1 MDACFPREPESRPAC
16 QTGKLYLRCCRLGA
30 VQAYVIRRILLLIPT
45 FIILTML
52 VFLSVRLIP
61 GNVVDATMAKLEFDM
76 QEIDREQ
83 VERMLGLD
91 KPIYVQYA
99 TWVGDLV
106 LKGTL
111 GNSFIGAFTVE
122 ERIAGRFRV
131 TLELGL
137 ISIFI
142 ALIIA
147 IPVGIYSA
155 VRQDAAGD
163 YVGRSVAVL
172 GLATPNFW
180 LATIV
185 LIYPAIWWAWA
196 PPTDLVYFLD
206 NPLQNIWLYTIPGL
220 ILGTAMSAGTMRM
233 MRTMMLEVLRQD
245 YIRTAWS
252 KGLRERMII
261 LRHVIR
267 NALIP
272 VVTLI
277 GMQVPIIIGGS
288 VIIENLFALPGLG
301 RLAVNALIDRDYP
314 VVSGINLIFASLVMG
329 LNLVVDILY
338 AFLDPRVQHGQ

>member
-1 MDACFPREPESRPAC
+1 MH
-16 QTGKLYLRCCRLGA
+16 
-30 VQAYVIRRILLLIPT
+30 AYIIRRVLLLIPT

-61 GNVVDATMAKLEFDM
+61 GNVVDAVMARLEFDV
-76 QEIDREQ
+76 QDIDREQ

-91 KPIYVQYA
+91 RPIYVQYVDWIGGIA
-99 TWVGDLV
+99 LQ
-106 LKGTL
+106 GTL
-111 GNSFIGAFTVE
+111 GDSFIGAFTVE
-122 ERIAGRFRV
+122 ERIAGRLQV

-137 ISIFI
+137 VSIVI
-142 ALIIA
+142 ALLIA
-147 IPVGIYSA
+147 LPVGIYSA
-155 VRQDAAGD
+155 VRQDSIGD

-196 PPTDLVYFLD
+196 PPTTMVPFLEH
-206 NPLQNIWLYTIPGL
+206 PLRNIWVFVIPGL
-220 ILGTAMSAGTMRM
+220 ILGTAMSASTMRM
-233 MRTMMLEVLRQD
+233 TRTMMLEVLRQD

-252 KGLRERMII
+252 KGLRERTII

-272 VVTLI
+272 VLTLI
-277 GMQVPIIIGGS
+277 GLQLPILISGA

-314 VVSGINLIFASLVMG
+314 VVSGVNLIFSTVVMG
-329 LNLVVDILY
+329 LNLVVDVLY
-338 AFLDPRVQHGQ
+338 SVLDPRVQHR

>member
-1 MDACFPREPESRPAC
+1 MH
-16 QTGKLYLRCCRLGA
+16 
-30 VQAYVIRRILLLIPT
+30 AYIIRRVLLLIPT

-61 GNVVDATMAKLEFDM
+61 GNVVDAVMARLEFDV
-76 QEIDREQ
+76 QDIDREQ

-91 KPIYVQYA
+91 RPIYVQYVDWIGGIA
-99 TWVGDLV
+99 LQ
-106 LKGTL
+106 GTL
-111 GNSFIGAFTVE
+111 GDSFIGAFTVE
-122 ERIAGRFRV
+122 ERIAGRLQV

-137 ISIFI
+137 VSIII
-142 ALIIA
+142 ALLIA
-147 IPVGIYSA
+147 LPVGIYSA
-155 VRQDAAGD
+155 VRQDSIGD

-196 PPTDLVYFLD
+196 PPTTMVPFLEH
-206 NPLQNIWLYTIPGL
+206 PLRNIWVFVIPGL
-220 ILGTAMSAGTMRM
+220 ILGTAMSASTMRM
-233 MRTMMLEVLRQD
+233 TRTMMLEVLRQD

-252 KGLRERMII
+252 KGLRERTII

-272 VVTLI
+272 VLTLI
-277 GMQVPIIIGGS
+277 GLQLPILISGA

-314 VVSGINLIFASLVMG
+314 VVSGVNLIFSTVVMG
-329 LNLVVDILY
+329 LNLMVDVLY
-338 AFLDPRVQHGQ
+338 SVLDPRVQHR

>member
-1 MDACFPREPESRPAC
+1 M
-16 QTGKLYLRCCRLGA
+16 
-30 VQAYVIRRILLLIPT
+30 QAYVIRRILLLIPT

-61 GNVVDATMAKLEFDM
+61 GDVVDATMAQLEFDM
-76 QEIDREQ
+76 QDIDREK

-91 KPIYVQYA
+91 KPMHVQYLN
-99 TWVGDLV
+99 WVGGIV
-106 LKGTL
+106 LEGTL
-111 GNSFIGAFTVE
+111 GDSFMGSFKVE

-155 VRQDAAGD
+155 VRQDTAGD
-163 YVGRSVAVL
+163 YAGRTLAVL

-206 NPLQNIWLYTIPGL
+206 NPLKNIWLYTIPGL
-220 ILGTAMSAGTMRM
+220 ILGTAMSAGTMRI

-272 VVTLI
+272 VVTVI
-277 GMQVPIIIGGS
+277 GLQVPIIIGGS

-314 VVSGINLIFASLVMG
+314 VVSGVNLIFSSLVLG

-338 AFLDPRVQHGQ
+338 AFLDPRVQHGR

>member
-1 MDACFPREPESRPAC
+1 M
-16 QTGKLYLRCCRLGA
+16 
-30 VQAYVIRRILLLIPT
+30 QAYVIRRILLLIPT

-61 GNVVDATMAKLEFDM
+61 GDVVDATMARLEFDV

-91 KPIYVQYA
+91 KPIYIQYA

-111 GNSFIGAFTVE
+111 GNSFVGAFTVE

-147 IPVGIYSA
+147 IPAGIYSA
-155 VRQDAAGD
+155 VRQDTAGD

-185 LIYPAIWWAWA
+185 LIYPAMWWAWA
-196 PPTDLVYFLD
+196 PPTDLVRFLD
-206 NPLQNIWLYTIPGL
+206 NPLKNIWLYTIPGL
-220 ILGTAMSAGTMRM
+220 ILGTAMSASTMRM
-233 MRTMMLEVLRQD
+233 TRTMMLEVLRQD

-252 KGLRERMII
+252 KGLRERIII

-272 VVTLI
+272 VITLI
-277 GMQVPIIIGGS
+277 GMQIPIIIGGS

-338 AFLDPRVQHGQ
+338 GFLDPRVQHQE

>member
-1 MDACFPREPESRPAC
+1 MH
-16 QTGKLYLRCCRLGA
+16 
-30 VQAYVIRRILLLIPT
+30 AYIIRRVLLLIPT

-61 GNVVDATMAKLEFDM
+61 GNVVDAVMARLEFDV
-76 QEIDREQ
+76 QDIDREQ

-91 KPIYVQYA
+91 LPIYVQYLDWIGGIA
-99 TWVGDLV
+99 LQ
-106 LKGTL
+106 GTL
-111 GNSFIGAFTVE
+111 GDSFIGAFTVE
-122 ERIAGRFRV
+122 ERIAGRLQV

-137 ISIFI
+137 VSIII
-142 ALIIA
+142 ALLIA
-147 IPVGIYSA
+147 LPVGIYSA
-155 VRQDAAGD
+155 VRQDSIGD
-163 YVGRSVAVL
+163 YLGRSVAVL

-196 PPTDLVYFLD
+196 PPTTMVPFLEH
-206 NPLQNIWLYTIPGL
+206 PLRNIWVFVIPGL
-220 ILGTAMSAGTMRM
+220 ILGTAMSASTMRM
-233 MRTMMLEVLRQD
+233 TRTMMLEVLRQD

-252 KGLRERMII
+252 KGLRERTII

-272 VVTLI
+272 VLTLI
-277 GMQVPIIIGGS
+277 GLQLPILISGA

-314 VVSGINLIFASLVMG
+314 VVSGVNLIFSTVVMG
-329 LNLVVDILY
+329 LNLVVDVLY
-338 AFLDPRVQHGQ
+338 SVLDPRVQHR

>member
-1 MDACFPREPESRPAC
+1 MH
-16 QTGKLYLRCCRLGA
+16 
-30 VQAYVIRRILLLIPT
+30 AYIIRRVLLLIPT

-61 GNVVDATMAKLEFDM
+61 GNVVDAVMARLEFDV
-76 QEIDREQ
+76 QDIDREQ

-91 KPIYVQYA
+91 RPIYVQYVDWIGGIA
-99 TWVGDLV
+99 LQ
-106 LKGTL
+106 GTL
-111 GNSFIGAFTVE
+111 GDSFIGAFTVE
-122 ERIAGRFRV
+122 ERIAGRLQV

-137 ISIFI
+137 VSIII
-142 ALIIA
+142 ALLIA
-147 IPVGIYSA
+147 LPVGIYSA
-155 VRQDAAGD
+155 VRQDSIGD

-196 PPTDLVYFLD
+196 PPTTMVPFLEH
-206 NPLQNIWLYTIPGL
+206 PLRNIWVFVIPGL
-220 ILGTAMSAGTMRM
+220 ILGTAMSASTMRM
-233 MRTMMLEVLRQD
+233 TRTMMLEVLRQD

-252 KGLRERMII
+252 KGLRERTII

-272 VVTLI
+272 VLTLI
-277 GMQVPIIIGGS
+277 GLQLPILISGA

-314 VVSGINLIFASLVMG
+314 VVSGVNLIFSTVVMG
-329 LNLVVDILY
+329 LNLVVDVLY
-338 AFLDPRVQHGQ
+338 SVLDPRVQHR

>member
-1 MDACFPREPESRPAC
+1 MH
-16 QTGKLYLRCCRLGA
+16 
-30 VQAYVIRRILLLIPT
+30 AYIIRRVLLLIPT

-61 GNVVDATMAKLEFDM
+61 GNVVDAVMARLEFDV
-76 QEIDREQ
+76 QDIDREQ

-91 KPIYVQYA
+91 RPIYVQYVDWIGGIA
-99 TWVGDLV
+99 LQ
-106 LKGTL
+106 GTL
-111 GNSFIGAFTVE
+111 GDSFIGAFTVE
-122 ERIAGRFRV
+122 ERIAGRLQV

-137 ISIFI
+137 VSIII
-142 ALIIA
+142 ALLIA
-147 IPVGIYSA
+147 LPVGIYSA
-155 VRQDAAGD
+155 VRQDSIGD
-163 YVGRSVAVL
+163 YLGRSVAVL

-196 PPTDLVYFLD
+196 PPTTMVPFLEH
-206 NPLQNIWLYTIPGL
+206 PLRNIWVFVIPGL
-220 ILGTAMSAGTMRM
+220 ILGTAMSASTMRM
-233 MRTMMLEVLRQD
+233 TRTMMLEVLRQD

-252 KGLRERMII
+252 KGLRERTII

-272 VVTLI
+272 VLTLI
-277 GMQVPIIIGGS
+277 GLQLPILISGA

-314 VVSGINLIFASLVMG
+314 VVSGVNLIFSTVVMG
-329 LNLVVDILY
+329 LNLMVDVLY
-338 AFLDPRVQHGQ
+338 SVLDPRVQHR

>member
-1 MDACFPREPESRPAC
+1 M
-16 QTGKLYLRCCRLGA
+16 
-30 VQAYVIRRILLLIPT
+30 QAYIIRRVLLLIPT

-61 GNVVDATMAKLEFDM
+61 GNVVDAVMARLEFDV
-76 QEIDREQ
+76 QDIDREQ

-91 KPIYVQYA
+91 RPIYVQYVDWIGGIA
-99 TWVGDLV
+99 LQ
-106 LKGTL
+106 GTL
-111 GNSFIGAFTVE
+111 GDSFIGAFTVE
-122 ERIAGRFRV
+122 ERIAGRLQV

-137 ISIFI
+137 VSIII
-142 ALIIA
+142 ALLIA
-147 IPVGIYSA
+147 LPVGIYSA
-155 VRQDAAGD
+155 VRQDSIGD
-163 YVGRSVAVL
+163 YLGRSVAVL

-196 PPTDLVYFLD
+196 PPTTMVPFLEH
-206 NPLQNIWLYTIPGL
+206 PLRNIWVFVIPGL
-220 ILGTAMSAGTMRM
+220 ILGTAMSASTMRM
-233 MRTMMLEVLRQD
+233 TRTMMLEVLRQD

-252 KGLRERMII
+252 KGLRERTII

-272 VVTLI
+272 VLTLI
-277 GMQVPIIIGGS
+277 GLQLPILISGA

-314 VVSGINLIFASLVMG
+314 VVSGVNLIFSTVVMG
-329 LNLVVDILY
+329 LNLMVDVLY
-338 AFLDPRVQHGQ
+338 SVLDPRVQHR

>member
-131 TLELGL
+131 TIELGL
-137 ISIFI
+137 ISILI

>member
-1 MDACFPREPESRPAC
+1 MH
-16 QTGKLYLRCCRLGA
+16 
-30 VQAYVIRRILLLIPT
+30 AYIIRRVLLLIPT

-61 GNVVDATMAKLEFDM
+61 GNVVDAVMARLEFDV
-76 QEIDREQ
+76 QDIDREQ

-91 KPIYVQYA
+91 LPIYVQYLDWIGGIA
-99 TWVGDLV
+99 LQ
-106 LKGTL
+106 GTL
-111 GNSFIGAFTVE
+111 GDSFIGAFTVE
-122 ERIAGRFRV
+122 ERIAGRLQV

-137 ISIFI
+137 VSIII
-142 ALIIA
+142 ALLIA
-147 IPVGIYSA
+147 LPVGIYSA
-155 VRQDAAGD
+155 VRQDSIGD

-196 PPTDLVYFLD
+196 PPTTMVPFLEH
-206 NPLQNIWLYTIPGL
+206 PLRNIWVFVIPGL
-220 ILGTAMSAGTMRM
+220 ILGTAMSASTMRM
-233 MRTMMLEVLRQD
+233 TRTMMLEVLRQD

-252 KGLRERMII
+252 KGLRERTII

-272 VVTLI
+272 VLTLI
-277 GMQVPIIIGGS
+277 GLQLPILISGA

-314 VVSGINLIFASLVMG
+314 VVSGVNLIFSTVVMG
-329 LNLVVDILY
+329 LNLVVDVLY
-338 AFLDPRVQHGQ
+338 SVLDPRVQHR

>member
-1 MDACFPREPESRPAC
+1 M
-16 QTGKLYLRCCRLGA
+16 
-30 VQAYVIRRILLLIPT
+30 QAYVIRRILLLIPT

-52 VFLSVRLIP
+52 VFLSVRVIP
-61 GNVVDATMAKLEFDM
+61 GDVVDSTMARLEFDV

-83 VERMLGLD
+83 VERLLGLD
-91 KPIYVQYA
+91 QPIYVQYA
-99 TWVGDLV
+99 NWIGGIV
-106 LKGTL
+106 LQGTL
-111 GNSFIGAFTVE
+111 GQSFVGAFSVE

-137 ISIFI
+137 ISIII
-142 ALIIA
+142 ALVIA

-155 VRQDAAGD
+155 VRQDTIGD

-185 LIYPAIWWAWA
+185 LIYPAMWWAWA
-196 PPTDLVYFLD
+196 PPTDLVRFVD
-206 NPLQNIWLYTIPGL
+206 SPLENLWLFTIPGL
-220 ILGTAMSAGTMRM
+220 ILGTAMSASTMRM
-233 MRTMMLEVLRQD
+233 TRTMMLEVLRQD
-245 YIRTAWS
+245 FIRTAWS
-252 KGLRERMII
+252 KGLRERVII

-267 NALIP
+267 NAIIP

-277 GMQVPIIIGGS
+277 GMQIPIIIGGS

-314 VVSGINLIFASLVMG
+314 VVSGINLIFGSLVMG
-329 LNLVVDILY
+329 LNLLVDLLY
-338 AFLDPRVQHGQ
+338 GFLDPRVQHAE

>member
-1 MDACFPREPESRPAC
+1 MH
-16 QTGKLYLRCCRLGA
+16 
-30 VQAYVIRRILLLIPT
+30 AYIIRRVLLLIPT

-61 GNVVDATMAKLEFDM
+61 GNVVDAVMARLEFDV
-76 QEIDREQ
+76 QDIDREQ

-91 KPIYVQYA
+91 RPIYVQYVDWIGGIA
-99 TWVGDLV
+99 LQ
-106 LKGTL
+106 GTL
-111 GNSFIGAFTVE
+111 GDSFIGAFTVE
-122 ERIAGRFRV
+122 ERIAGRLQV

-137 ISIFI
+137 VSIII
-142 ALIIA
+142 ALLIA
-147 IPVGIYSA
+147 LPVGIYSA
-155 VRQDAAGD
+155 VRQDSIGD
-163 YVGRSVAVL
+163 YLGRSVAVL

-196 PPTDLVYFLD
+196 PPTTMVPFLEH
-206 NPLQNIWLYTIPGL
+206 PLRNIWVFVIPGL
-220 ILGTAMSAGTMRM
+220 ILGTAMSASTMRM
-233 MRTMMLEVLRQD
+233 TRTMMLEVLRQD

-252 KGLRERMII
+252 KGLRERTII

-272 VVTLI
+272 VLTLI
-277 GMQVPIIIGGS
+277 GLQLPILISGA

-314 VVSGINLIFASLVMG
+314 VVSGVNLIFSTVVMG
-329 LNLVVDILY
+329 LNLVVDVLY
-338 AFLDPRVQHGQ
+338 SVLDPRVQHR

>member
-1 MDACFPREPESRPAC
+1 
-16 QTGKLYLRCCRLGA
+16 
-30 VQAYVIRRILLLIPT
+30 VHAYIIRRVLLLIPT

-61 GNVVDATMAKLEFDM
+61 GNVVDAVMARLEFDV
-76 QEIDREQ
+76 QDIDREQ

-91 KPIYVQYA
+91 RPIYVQYVDWIGGIA
-99 TWVGDLV
+99 LQ
-106 LKGTL
+106 GTL
-111 GNSFIGAFTVE
+111 GDSFIGAFTVE
-122 ERIAGRFRV
+122 ERIAGRLQV

-137 ISIFI
+137 VSIII
-142 ALIIA
+142 ALLIA
-147 IPVGIYSA
+147 LPVGIYSA
-155 VRQDAAGD
+155 VRQDSIGD

-196 PPTDLVYFLD
+196 PPTTMVPFLEH
-206 NPLQNIWLYTIPGL
+206 PLRNIWVFVIPGL
-220 ILGTAMSAGTMRM
+220 ILGTAMSASTMRM
-233 MRTMMLEVLRQD
+233 TRTMMLEVLRQD

-252 KGLRERMII
+252 KGLRERTII

-272 VVTLI
+272 VLTLI
-277 GMQVPIIIGGS
+277 GLQLPILISGA

-314 VVSGINLIFASLVMG
+314 VVSGVNLIFSTVVMG
-329 LNLVVDILY
+329 LNLVVDVLY
-338 AFLDPRVQHGQ
+338 SVLDPRVQHR

>member
-1 MDACFPREPESRPAC
+1 MH
-16 QTGKLYLRCCRLGA
+16 
-30 VQAYVIRRILLLIPT
+30 AYIIRRVLLLVPT

-61 GNVVDATMAKLEFDM
+61 GNVVDAVMARLEFDV
-76 QEIDREQ
+76 QDIDREQ

-91 KPIYVQYA
+91 RPIYVQYVDWIGGIA
-99 TWVGDLV
+99 LQ
-106 LKGTL
+106 GTL
-111 GNSFIGAFTVE
+111 GDSFIGAFTVE
-122 ERIAGRFRV
+122 ERIAGRLQV

-137 ISIFI
+137 VSIII
-142 ALIIA
+142 ALLIA
-147 IPVGIYSA
+147 LPVGIYSA
-155 VRQDAAGD
+155 VRQDSIGD

-196 PPTDLVYFLD
+196 PPTTMVPFLEH
-206 NPLQNIWLYTIPGL
+206 PLRNIWVFVIPGL
-220 ILGTAMSAGTMRM
+220 ILGTAMSASTMRM
-233 MRTMMLEVLRQD
+233 TRTMMLEVLRQD

-252 KGLRERMII
+252 KGLRERTII

-272 VVTLI
+272 VLTLI
-277 GMQVPIIIGGS
+277 GLQLPILISGA

-314 VVSGINLIFASLVMG
+314 VVSGVNLIFSTVVMG
-329 LNLVVDILY
+329 LNLVVDVLY
-338 AFLDPRVQHGQ
+338 SVLDPRVQHR

>member
-1 MDACFPREPESRPAC
+1 
-16 QTGKLYLRCCRLGA
+16 
-30 VQAYVIRRILLLIPT
+30 
-45 FIILTML
+45 ML

-61 GNVVDATMAKLEFDM
+61 GDVVDATLARLEFDV

-91 KPIYVQYA
+91 KPIYIQYA

-111 GNSFIGAFTVE
+111 GNSFVGAFTVE

-147 IPVGIYSA
+147 IPAGIYSA
-155 VRQDAAGD
+155 VRQDTAGD

-185 LIYPAIWWAWA
+185 LIYPAMWWAWA
-196 PPTDLVYFLD
+196 PPTDLVFFLE
-206 NPLQNIWLYTIPGL
+206 NPLKNIWLYTIPGL
-220 ILGTAMSAGTMRM
+220 ILGTAMSASTMRM
-233 MRTMMLEVLRQD
+233 TRTMMLEVLRQD

-252 KGLRERMII
+252 KGLRERIII

-272 VVTLI
+272 VITLI
-277 GMQVPIIIGGS
+277 GMQIPIIIGGS

-314 VVSGINLIFASLVMG
+314 VVSGST
-329 LNLVVDILY
+329 
-338 AFLDPRVQHGQ
+338 